1 MDWTFSEDVEE
12 FAAMAGGFLSLRPAE
27 NTIELGVAEAV
38 RRRGPAAFGGSPPLF
53 GWWRHAGG
61 PVQSTFLHT
70 PPYPGLLTSGAHESS
85 VRPLAEGLAGLG
97 RPLPG
102 INAEETAAMAFS
114 AAWQQLTGTG
124 TQIGR
129 RSRLYRLGELQLP
142 APAPPGAARVAVAA
156 DSELLEA
163 WLDAF
168 SRELAGAAPPI
179 PGIVADRL
187 GHGGLTLWEK
197 DGVPVSLAGLTR
209 PAGGIVRVAPV
220 YTPPEH
226 RQHGYGA
233 AVTAAVSRAALD
245 GGATAVVLF
254 TDLANPTSN
263 SLYQRL
269 GYRRVEDRVIV
280 EFQAVSTS

>member
-1 MDWTFSEDVEE
+1 MDWTFTEDVEA

-27 NTIELGVAEAV
+27 NTIELGVVEAV
-38 RRRGPAAFGGSPPLF
+38 RRRGQAAFGGSPSLF
-53 GWWRHAGG
+53 GWWRQAGG

-70 PPYPGLLTSGAHESS
+70 PPYPGLLTSGAQESS

-102 INAEETAAMAFS
+102 INAAETAAMAFS
-114 AAWQQLTGTG
+114 AAWQQLTGADTRA
-124 TQIGR
+124 GR
-129 RSRLYRLGELQLP
+129 RSRLYRLGELQPP
-142 APAPPGAARVAVAA
+142 APAPSGAARIAVPA
-156 DSELLEA
+156 DVELLEA
-163 WLDAF
+163 WFDAF

-197 DGVPVSLAGLTR
+197 DGVPVSLAGRTR
-209 PAGGIVRVAPV
+209 PAAGIVRVAPV

-233 AVTAAVSRAALD
+233 AVTAAASRAALD

-280 EFQAVSTS
+280 EFKP